1 MEERRMVIS
10 RILAAAAL
18 AAACLVPAEP
28 AAGQSRRL
36 LSFWI
41 VQPAPHPVGIR
52 HLAGKDEVLRQ
63 RLVPSGLA
71 ELARVW
77 SDPEV
82 GELPAGM
89 QLIKASSDAGEVYCE
104 GDAREAG
111 PRLLCFLDSDKD
123 GRFDSRFNT
132 MSSTPALVMLLGK
145 VPKAPKPLAA
155 PLEYRVVDP
164 ATSRIPAFVAIE
176 RRNYFNIYSS
186 ETFMIVFGTGDE
198 KKRITDPVHFKSA
211 DMPKELTILGARF
224 TALSETDGKM
234 AVEVHSG
241 MPAQP
246 FAVMST
252 VTYR

>member
-1 MEERRMVIS
+1 MSIS
-10 RILAAAAL
+10 RVVAAVALGAAFGL
-18 AAACLVPAEP
+18 SAGPAQ
-28 AAGQSRRL
+28 AQSRRL
-36 LSFWI
+36 ISFWTI
-41 VQPAPHPVGIR
+41 EPAPHPSGIR

-63 RLVPSGLA
+63 RLLPTGLA

-89 QLIKASSDAGEVYCE
+89 QLIEASSDSGAVYCE
-104 GDAREAG
+104 GDIRQAD
-111 PRLLCFLDSDKD
+111 PRGLLCFLDSDRD
-123 GRFDSRFNT
+123 GRFESRFKT
-132 MSSTPALVMLLGK
+132 ASSTPALVMLSGK
-145 VPKAPKPLAA
+145 MPKAPEPLAE
-155 PLEYRVVDP
+155 PLEYRVVSP

-176 RRNYFNIYSS
+176 RRNYFNIYSR
-186 ETFMIVFGTGDE
+186 ENFMIVFGTGDE

-211 DMPKELTILGARF
+211 EMPKELTILGARF

-234 AVEVHSG
+234 AIEVHSG

>member
-1 MEERRMVIS
+1 MLRVLARMV
-10 RILAAAAL
+10 LAAAS
-18 AAACLVPAEP
+18 LVPAGP
-28 AAGQSRRL
+28 VAAQSRRL
-36 LSFWI
+36 ISFWVI
-41 VQPAPHPVGIR
+41 EPAPHPVGIR
-52 HLAGKDEVLRQ
+52 HLGGKDEVLRQ
-63 RLVPSGLA
+63 RLLPSGLA

-89 QLIKASSDAGEVYCE
+89 QLIEASSDAGAVYCE
-104 GDAREAG
+104 GDIREAG
-111 PRLLCFLDSDKD
+111 PAPLCFLDSDRD
-123 GRFDSRFNT
+123 GRFESRFKT
-132 MSSTPALVMLLGK
+132 ASSTPALMMLSGK
-145 VPKAPKPLAA
+145 MPKAPKPLAE

-164 ATSRIPAFVAIE
+164 KTSRIPAFVAIE
-176 RRNYFNIYSS
+176 RRNYFNIYSR
-186 ETFMIVFGTGDE
+186 ENFMIVFGTGDE
-198 KKRITDPVHFKSA
+198 KKRITDPLHFKSA

-234 AVEVHSG
+234 AIEVHSG

>member
-1 MEERRMVIS
+1 MS
-10 RILAAAAL
+10 RFLAAVAL
-18 AAACLVPAEP
+18 AAACWVPTGP
-28 AAGQSRRL
+28 AAAQSRRL
-36 LSFWI
+36 SSFWVI
-41 VQPAPHPVGIR
+41 EPAPHPAGIR
-52 HLAGKDEVLRQ
+52 HLAGKEEVLRQ
-63 RLVPSGLA
+63 RLLPSGLA

-89 QLIKASSDAGEVYCE
+89 QLIEASSDLGAVYCE
-104 GDAREAG
+104 GDIREG
-111 PRLLCFLDSDKD
+111 ESGGLLCFLDSDRD
-123 GRFDSRFNT
+123 GRFDSRFKAA
-132 MSSTPALVMLLGK
+132 SSTPALAMFTGK
-145 VPKAPKPLAA
+145 MPKAPKPLAE
-155 PLEYRVVDP
+155 PLEYRIVSP

-186 ETFMIVFGTGDE
+186 ENFMIVFGTGDE

-211 DMPKELTILGARF
+211 DMPRELTILGARF

-234 AVEVHSG
+234 AIEVHSG

>member
-1 MEERRMVIS
+1 MKIS
-10 RILAAAAL
+10 QVAAAVAL
-18 AAACLVPAEP
+18 SASLPLPAAPAAA
-28 AAGQSRRL
+28 QSRRL
-36 LSFWI
+36 ISFWVI
-41 VQPAPHPVGIR
+41 EPAPHPVGVR
-52 HLAGKDEVLRQ
+52 HLAGKDEVVRQ
-63 RLVPSGLA
+63 RLLPSGLA

-89 QLIKASSDAGEVYCE
+89 QLIEASSDSGAVYCE
-104 GDAREAG
+104 GDIRHAD
-111 PRLLCFLDSDKD
+111 PRGLLCFLDSDRD
-123 GRFDSRFNT
+123 GRFDSRFKT
-132 MSSTPALVMLLGK
+132 ASSTPALVMLSGK
-145 VPKAPKPLAA
+145 MPKAPKPLAE
-155 PLEYRVVDP
+155 PLDYRVVSP
-164 ATSRIPAFVAIE
+164 KTSRIPAFVAIE

-211 DMPKELTILGARF
+211 DMPKEMNILGARF
-224 TALSETDGKM
+224 TALSEKDGKM
-234 AVEVHSG
+234 AIEVHSG